1 MDKESFLIQAIVYL
15 SAAVVGVNL
24 AKRLGLGSVLGYLFA
39 GIAIGPYLLGFVGEE
54 GKEVMHVAEF
64 GVVMMLFVIGLEL
77 EPNLLWRM
85 RKLILGLGGMQILA
99 TAIVLGSIAL
109 LAGQVWQSALVV
121 GLILAL
127 SSTAIVMQTLSEK
140 GLLKTKAGQS
150 SFAVLLSQDIAVIP
164 MLAIFPLLAT
174 QQTNVVSTSFIG
186 HLPGWQQ
193 TLLVLAAIGG
203 IILAG
208 KYVVGPVFRWVART
222 HQRELF
228 MATAILLVFAIAEL
242 MIIVGLS
249 PALGTFLA
257 GVVLANSEYRHELE
271 SDIEPFKGLLLG
283 LFFIAVGASINFA
296 LIGTNPG
303 LILAL
308 VMGLIIIK
316 GLILYILGT
325 FFDIKGDQNMLFAV
339 ALAQS
344 GEFAFVLFSFAGQ
357 YQLLDE
363 QTISILVA
371 VVAISMALSPLIFV
385 LNERIIM
392 PRFFTGQQIKRES
405 DDIHE
410 SHPVIIA
417 GFGRYGNIVGR
428 FLKANGISATILDN
442 DSDRV
447 DLLRKYGFKVYYG
460 DASRFDLMKAAG
472 AESAKLIIIAMDTP
486 EQCLQMVTMVKS
498 HFPNLKVLSRAYD
511 RKDAY
516 DLMEAGVDNIYRETL
531 DSSLR
536 MGTDALSMLGLRSYN
551 THRAARTFLRHD
563 EKALTELLNYRNN
576 TSSYIKVARQRIT
589 ELEEL
594 ILSDMKDI
602 EITARDS
609 GWDSDALRKAVASK
623 DVSQDSSQNET
634 F

>member
-1 MDKESFLIQAIVYL
+1 MDKNSFLIQAIVYL

-39 GIAIGPYLLGFVGEE
+39 GIAIGPFLLGFVGEE
-54 GKEVMHVAEF
+54 GKELMHVAEF

-77 EPNLLWRM
+77 EPNLLWRV
-85 RKLILGLGGMQILA
+85 RKLILGLGGLQILVS
-99 TAIVLGSIAL
+99 AIALGSIAY
-109 LAGQVWQSALVV
+109 LAGQVWQSSVV
-121 GLILAL
+121 IGLILSL
-127 SSTAIVMQTLSEK
+127 SSTAIVMQTLTEK
-140 GLLKTKAGQS
+140 SLLKTKAGQS

-174 QQTNVVSTSFIG
+174 QQTNVVSTSFIA

-208 KYVVGPVFRWVART
+208 KYVVGPVFRWVAKTR
-222 HQRELF
+222 QRELF
-228 MATAILLVFAIAEL
+228 IATAILLVFAIAEL

-257 GVVLANSEYRHELE
+257 GVVMANSEYRHELE

-283 LFFIAVGASINFA
+283 LFFIAVGASINFG
-296 LIGTNPG
+296 LISTNPG
-303 LILAL
+303 LIFAL
-308 VMGLIIIK
+308 VLGLAIIK
-316 GLILYILGT
+316 GLILYVLGA
-325 FFDIKGDQNMLFAV
+325 FFDIRGDQIMLFAV

-363 QTISILVA
+363 RTIGVLVA
-371 VVAISMALSPLIFV
+371 VVAVSMALSPLVFV
-385 LNERIIM
+385 MNERLIM
-392 PRFFTGQQIKRES
+392 PRFFTKQKAKRES

-442 DSDRV
+442 NSDRV
-447 DLLRKYGFKVYYG
+447 DILRKFGFKVYYG

-486 EQCLQMVTMVKS
+486 EQCLQMVSLVKS
-498 HFPNLKVLSRAYD
+498 HFPHLKILSRAYD
-511 RKDAY
+511 RKDAF
-516 DLMEAGVDNIYRETL
+516 DLMDAGVDNIYRETL

-536 MGTDALSMLGLRSYN
+536 MGTDALSMLGLRAYN

-563 EKALTELLNYRNN
+563 EKALTELLNYRKD
-576 TSSYIKVARQRIT
+576 TSSYIKVARDRIA

-594 ILSDMKDI
+594 ILRDMRDI
-602 EITARDS
+602 EITERDS
-609 GWDSDALRKAVASK
+609 GWDSEALRKTATEK
-623 DVSQDSSQNET
+623 DVSGNAASNEI